1 MGSNDVSLVDAA
13 RGFAG
18 VPKEYSPAPIWWWSA
33 EKLDRARL
41 RWQLEQFAAGG
52 VFNLVI
58 LNLAPTG
65 PLYGSD
71 ADDPPFFSEAWWE
84 IFLGVCADARELGVR
99 LWFYDQIGFSG
110 ANLQGGLV
118 RENPQYA
125 GQWLASK
132 VVEGEGDLAID
143 VSPRRHTA
151 GSCRHRPGHRRDD
164 HYPSG
169 KKADLRKGLPGRG
182 RRPPVGLPG
191 RGTRRVRVI
200 YAVRRGYDYFGREAC
215 ATLLDTV
222 HGEFERRASEFFGDV
237 IVGSFQDELPSMP
250 TWGEDFLAAFA
261 ARNGYDLTAKAGT
274 AVGR

>member
-1 MGSNDVSLVDAA
+1 MDSNGVSLVDAA

-18 VPKEYSPAPIWWWSA
+18 VPKEYSPVPIWWWSA
-33 EKLDRARL
+33 EKLDRTRL

-118 RENPQYA
+118 REKPEYA
-125 GQWLASK
+125 GQWLASR

-143 VSPRRHTA
+143 FPPKARRWQLPSPTWPQAKR
-151 GSCRHRPGHRRDD
+151 SP
-164 HYPSG
+164 P
-169 KKADLRKGLPGRG
+169 LPGR
-182 RRPPVGLPG
+182 PPSSGK
-191 RGTRRVRVI
+191 RGVFPEGV
-200 YAVRRGYDYFGREAC
+200 
-215 ATLLDTV
+215 L
-222 HGEFERRASEFFGDV
+222 GEYG
-237 IVGSFQDELPSMP
+237 
-250 TWGEDFLAAFA
+250 
-261 ARNGYDLTAKAGT
+261 
-274 AVGR
+274 

>member
-1 MGSNDVSLVDAA
+1 MGSNGVSLVDAA
-13 RGFAG
+13 RAFGG
-18 VPKEYSPAPIWWWSA
+18 MPKEYSPAPIWWWSG

-52 VFNLVI
+52 VYNLVI

-125 GQWLASK
+125 GQWLASQ
-132 VVEGEGDLAID
+132 VVEGEGELAIGFPPEGTPLAVAVTD
-143 VSPRRHTA
+143 LIT
-151 GSCRHRPGHRRDD
+151 GETITTTT
-164 HYPSG
+164 G
-169 KKADLRKGLPGRG
+169 KRGASRKRG
-182 RRPPVGLPG
+182 GFPEGALVG
-191 RGTRRVRVI
+191 
-200 YAVRRGYDYFGREAC
+200 C
-215 ATLLDTV
+215 A
-222 HGEFERRASEFFGDV
+222 
-237 IVGSFQDELPSMP
+237 
-250 TWGEDFLAAFA
+250 
-261 ARNGYDLTAKAGT
+261 
-274 AVGR
+274 